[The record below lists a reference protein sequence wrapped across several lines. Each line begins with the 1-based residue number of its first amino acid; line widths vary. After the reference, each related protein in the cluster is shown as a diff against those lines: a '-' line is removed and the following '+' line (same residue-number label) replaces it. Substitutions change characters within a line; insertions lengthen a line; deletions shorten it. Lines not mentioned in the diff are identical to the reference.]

1 MIARKFA
8 SNCNV
13 CSFLRFCGT
22 VRMIFR
28 KQHCLCLSNGSA
40 GRSHWPRQSR
50 HLMKWSC
57 MFLTV
62 TQYIIRVW
70 IGWLGGCLLV
80 LVRVEV
86 VYCVRLSPFH
96 MFYGGIVFVCLPAAL
111 ATFLK
116 QDVQNWSLFLCV
128 KSVILNGKGLVVS
141 LAGRLPL
148 LSYQEVCTDS
158 WSPEVILLM
167 LFRWYLVDLWCVDT
181 LV

>member
-1 MIARKFA
+1 VVLCEWYSENSIVYA
-8 SNCNV
+8 
-13 CSFLRFCGT
+13 FLMALQVPLTGPGDQGT
-22 VRMIFR
+22 WW
-28 KQHCLCLSNGSA
+28 SG
-40 GRSHWPRQSR
+40 
-50 HLMKWSC
+50 SC
-57 MFLTV
+57 MFLTA

-141 LAGRLPL
+141 LAGRLPYWVTKKYVQTAGL
-148 LSYQEVCTDS
+148 LKSY
-158 WSPEVILLM
+158 
-167 LFRWYLVDLWCVDT
+167 YWCYSGGI
-181 LV
+181 

>member
-40 GRSHWPRQSR
+40 GRSHWPRRSR
-50 HLMKWSC
+50 HLMKWIMHVFDSD
-57 MFLTV
+57 TV
-62 TQYIIRVW
+62 HNQGVDWLIR
-70 IGWLGGCLLV
+70 WLSTGACESRGCILREAIPFSYV
-80 LVRVEV
+80 LWRH
-86 VYCVRLSPFH
+86 CF
-96 MFYGGIVFVCLPAAL
+96 CLPARCA
-111 ATFLK
+111 
-116 QDVQNWSLFLCV
+116 NRSLFLCV
-128 KSVILNGKGLVVS
+128 KPVILNGIGLVS

-167 LFRWYLVDLWCVDT
+167 LFRWYLVDL
-181 LV
+181 

>member
-1 MIARKFA
+1 MVLCEWYSENSIVYA
-8 SNCNV
+8 
-13 CSFLRFCGT
+13 FLMALQVALTGPGDQGT
-22 VRMIFR
+22 WW
-28 KQHCLCLSNGSA
+28 SG
-40 GRSHWPRQSR
+40 
-50 HLMKWSC
+50 SC
-57 MFLTV
+57 MFLTA

-86 VYCVRLSPFH
+86 VYCVRLTPFH

-128 KSVILNGKGLVVS
+128 KSEILNGKGLVVS

-167 LFRWYLVDLWCVDT
+167 IFRWYLVDLWCVDIS
-181 LV
+181 V